1 MVQKVV
7 AWRLE
12 DQVKSAIAMQG
23 DTWNL
28 SLWKSR
34 PSSVWSIDILVW
46 FLISHPWD

>member
-28 SLWKSR
+28 TLEKQALLC
-34 PSSVWSIDILVW
+34 VE
-46 FLISHPWD
+46 H